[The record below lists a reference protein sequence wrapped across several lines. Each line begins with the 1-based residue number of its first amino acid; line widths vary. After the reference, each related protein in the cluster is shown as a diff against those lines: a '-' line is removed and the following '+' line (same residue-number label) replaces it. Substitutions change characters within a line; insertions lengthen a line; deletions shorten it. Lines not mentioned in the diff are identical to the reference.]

1 VQWLILGS
9 SPLTALWVSMRAF
22 LPMCLFLTYENL
34 NIDLVRGSYKH
45 TFGHLSELIFQP
57 QKYDPTIEDM
67 YRKQLM
73 VDTQMCC
80 VEVID
85 TAGQG
90 MSSNKP
96 LI

>member
-1 VQWLILGS
+1 MRTLTLTWSEVATDTLLAILF
-9 SPLTALWVSMRAF
+9 P
-22 LPMCLFLTYENL
+22 
-34 NIDLVRGSYKH
+34 
-45 TFGHLSELIFQP
+45 ELIFQP
-57 QKYDPTIEDM
+57 QKYDPTIEDT

-90 MSSNKP
+90 MSSDKP